1 MNAEGEILNASL
13 LATQVENA
21 NLGVGDTT
29 VETRFGVRLI
39 LTVAV
44 AASRTTTHLEN
55 KFQVASE
62 IEKLTRQMKMDRKL

>member
-55 KFQVASE
+55 LGRMSA
-62 IEKLTRQMKMDRKL
+62 L